1 MLLITAELSYYADG
15 SNFNLQGLPHAV
27 LELVRTYLG
36 DHYGPVG
43 FRNVL
48 VYAERG
54 RGMLMVVANSRFFLR
69 RICATANSRS
79 SIGRP
84 AESYINHAQC
94 MEWRLTYW

>member
-1 MLLITAELSYYADG
+1 MLLITAELSYYANG
-15 SNFNLQGLPHAV
+15 SNFNLQGLPLAV

-54 RGMLMVVANSRFFLR
+54 RGILMVVANSRFLLR
-69 RICATANSRS
+69 RIYQSRL
-79 SIGRP
+79 

>member
-15 SNFNLQGLPHAV
+15 SNFNLQGLPLAA

-36 DHYGPVG
+36 DHYGPVW

-54 RGMLMVVANSRFFLR
+54 RGILMVVANSRFLLR
-69 RICATANSRS
+69 RIYQSC
-79 SIGRP
+79 P

-94 MEWRLTYW
+94 TEWRLTYW